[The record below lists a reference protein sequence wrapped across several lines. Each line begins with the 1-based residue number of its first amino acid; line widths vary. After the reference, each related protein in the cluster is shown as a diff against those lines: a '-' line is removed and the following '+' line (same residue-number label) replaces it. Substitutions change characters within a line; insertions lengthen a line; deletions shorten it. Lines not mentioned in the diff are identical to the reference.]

1 MSKSIV
7 IVGAGG
13 TMGFSIARQFGKQ
26 GFNVGLI
33 ARKQSNL
40 DKLVADLAA
49 DGVKSVRTKTADVTD
64 HNELKTAID
73 GLRSEFG
80 SIDVLEYSP
89 ALGPQNYKP
98 ALDVTPENAL
108 QAVQLLVVGAIN
120 AIRSVVPE
128 MTARKD
134 GALLFIA
141 GGSALRSI
149 PPLANIGI
157 ATAGL
162 RNYLTNLTGALA
174 PQGVYV
180 GAIYV
185 GGMIKRGTEVDP
197 DKIAEKLY
205 DMYTKRDRNEEI
217 VLGPPPPGAPGGPG
231 GPPPKP

>member
-1 MSKSIV
+1 MAKSIV

-26 GFNVGLI
+26 GFTVGLI

-40 DKLVADLAA
+40 DKLVAGLAA
-49 DGVKSVRTKTADVTD
+49 EGVKSVKTKTADVTN
-64 HNELKTAID
+64 HEELKAAVAE
-73 GLRSEFG
+73 LRSAFG

-134 GALLFIA
+134 GALLFIV

-185 GGMIKRGTEVDP
+185 SGMIKRGTEVDP

-205 DMYTKRDRNEEI
+205 DMYTHRERNEEI
-217 VLGPPPPGAPGGPG
+217 VLGPPPPGAP
-231 GPPPKP
+231 PPPKH